1 MDARKNDRFQ
11 IAVYCTSQ
19 CSVSGMIYSRSGLKF
34 DYSEFRIE
42 L

>member
-19 CSVSGMIYSRSGLKF
+19 CSGMIYSRSGLKF